1 MRNVSREDELRY
13 RLDEH
18 IESLTDEDIAQ
29 LQQLNPVEGWPPE
42 TASPTRRVER
52 VLLLLEEVRR
62 AEVDEHDVASGTVTS
77 MRAHLLARIAS
88 TPEEIREIDPLHDA
102 GA

>member
-1 MRNVSREDELRY
+1 MRFVSREDELRH

-29 LQQLNPVEGWPPE
+29 LQQLNPAEGWPPE
-42 TASPTRRVER
+42 IASPTRRVDR
-52 VLLLLEEVRR
+52 VLLLLDEVRR
-62 AEVDEHDVASGTVTS
+62 AEVDEHDVASGTAAS

-88 TPEEIREIDPLHDA
+88 PPDEIREINPLHDT
-102 GA
+102 GV